1 MSKDTSS
8 SGKLLGTIKFV
19 FDVTKS
25 RNLNATQ
32 AYDVS
37 TSQIVLANYPATATI
52 KTPAKSLAS
61 SSKGGDIVLAGS
73 AAVTGTKWNATAIV
87 KEGVSM
93 FGGLRTGKEEASAGT
108 SKGID
113 VWFRQTFI
121 EEGQAGLKNSSGT
134 FTKQQQNVVG
144 YNGLLNNQQDTFT
157 KSNATKDIFS
167 GNITVGTGLYK
178 TWQNKYAVLKVDLLT
193 NKAILRV
200 YND

>member
-1 MSKDTSS
+1 M
-8 SGKLLGTIKFV
+8 
-19 FDVTKS
+19 
-25 RNLNATQ
+25 NATQ

-37 TSQIVLANYPATATI
+37 TSQIVLASYPATSTI

-61 SSKGGDIVLAGS
+61 SSKGGDNFLPGS
-73 AAVTGTKWNATAIV
+73 AVVIGTKWNAPAMV
-87 KEGVSM
+87 EAGVSM
-93 FGGLRTGKEEASAGT
+93 LGGLRTGKEEASAIPF
-108 SKGID
+108 KGIEMS
-113 VWFRQTFI
+113 FSPNLI
-121 EEGQAGLKNSSGT
+121 AEGQAGLKNSSGAT
-134 FTKQQQNVVG
+134 LVLSTQQSIASFAG
-144 YNGLLNNQQDTFT
+144 SLFPDTDDPTGT